1 MTPAEAALALEILTG
16 RGLQEASRRLHITL
30 START
35 HLAHIFHKTNTRS
48 QAQLVRLILQSNA
61 AIDR

>member
-1 MTPAEAALALEILTG
+1 
-16 RGLQEASRRLHITL
+16 LQEASRRLHITL